1 MYVAN
6 SISVANWVLLGI
18 LSVALDISGT
28 IHHMIVFCGTQ
39 RAKNGLKMVPKNSS
53 HTSYECVVF
62 RTHV

>member
-28 IHHMIVFCGTQ
+28 IHHMIVLCGTQ

-53 HTSYECVVF
+53 HLI
-62 RTHV
+62 